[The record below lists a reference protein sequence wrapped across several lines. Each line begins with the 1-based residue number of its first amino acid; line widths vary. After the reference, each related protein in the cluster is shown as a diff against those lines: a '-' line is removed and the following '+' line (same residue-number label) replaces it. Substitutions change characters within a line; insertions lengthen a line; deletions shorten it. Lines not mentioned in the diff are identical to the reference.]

1 MEDIRPAIIVKN
13 AVEQAIPEHGDF
25 TSREVAEKALAWLE
39 EHAPEHLSEWQHDL
53 ALGQLREVASHTL
66 AKRRAEARQLM
77 RREQFDTTVKAV
89 FAGENPL
96 KAVYV
101 IDDTNTRR
109 AVADMTA
116 ADLLFVASSYT
127 KQANRM
133 TLEAAFFKEVAKR
146 IPAGSTVKDVLDSEE
161 YGRLYR
167 SITQE
172 ETSNG

>member
-1 MEDIRPAIIVKN
+1 MDDIRPAIIVKN

-77 RREQFDTTVKAV
+77 RAEKFDNFVAAV
-89 FAGENPL
+89 RAGENPL
-96 KAVYV
+96 SQMYV
-101 IDDTNTRR
+101 IDDSNTRR
-109 AVADMTA
+109 QVGDMTN
-116 ADLLFVASSYT
+116 ADLSYVATSYGS
-127 KQANRM
+127 QAARLSM
-133 TLEAAFFKEVAKR
+133 EAMFFKQLAKQV
-146 IPAGSTVKDVLDSEE
+146 PTGKTVKDVISDEE
-161 YGRLYR
+161 FTRLYQ

-172 ETSNG
+172 SV